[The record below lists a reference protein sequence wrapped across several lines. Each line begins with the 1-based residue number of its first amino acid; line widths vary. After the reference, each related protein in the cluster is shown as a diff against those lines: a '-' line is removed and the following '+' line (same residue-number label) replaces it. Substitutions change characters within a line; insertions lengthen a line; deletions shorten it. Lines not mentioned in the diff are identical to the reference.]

1 MSGLAVDTERCI
13 GCARCVRACV
23 FGGIEMCDRLARTTD
38 ACTLCGACVEACPT
52 EALAV
57 ERDVAGAAA
66 GRLDARGLACFRD
79 IWVVAQRDAAGAV
92 LPVAFELIA
101 KARELA
107 SARGCRVVAVLA
119 EGAREPSCAGT
130 LLAAGADAVL
140 RCRDGR
146 LAEQDAEAL
155 ASWLVALARD
165 RRPEVVLFGATALG
179 REVAPRTAVQ
189 LGSGLTADCTALS
202 IDPATG
208 LLQQTRPAFGGNLM
222 ATIECPAHRPQ
233 MATVRPGV
241 FAGLVAAGEGAP
253 GCAGAPASGFA
264 FARDADPVRAAA
276 GPHGAAPTAGPVEDV
291 ALDAAMAPR
300 VRVIDRAATAGG
312 PSIAQAKR
320 LIVVGR
326 GIGGKKNLPLME
338 HLADLLGA
346 ELGCTRPLVEAGWLD
361 YAHQVG
367 QTGAAVAPEL
377 MLSLGVSGAIQHL
390 AGIGGART
398 VIAVNEDASAPI
410 FGAARYRVVADCV
423 ELARELVRRLE
434 ARR

>member
-13 GCARCVRACV
+13 GCARCVRACA
-23 FGGIEMCDRLARTTD
+23 FGGIEVRDRLARPTD

-52 EALAV
+52 GALAV
-57 ERDVAGAAA
+57 ERDVAGAAP
-66 GRLDARGLACFRD
+66 GRLDARGLAGFRD
-79 IWVVAQRDAAGAV
+79 VWVVAQRDAAGTV

-107 SARGCRVVAVLA
+107 AARGCRVVAVLA
-119 EGAREPSCAGT
+119 EGAQGPSCAGV

-140 RCRDGR
+140 RCRDRR
-146 LAEQDAEAL
+146 LAEQDAEVL
-155 ASWLVALARD
+155 ASLLVALARD

-179 REVAPRTAVQ
+179 REVAPRTAVR
-189 LGSGLTADCTALS
+189 LASGLTADCTALS

-208 LLQQTRPAFGGNLM
+208 ILQQTRPAFGGNLM

-241 FAGLVAAGEGAP
+241 FAGPHDAGTPHGV
-253 GCAGAPASGFA
+253 APASGYI
-264 FARDADPVRAAA
+264 
-276 GPHGAAPTAGPVEDV
+276 EDV
-291 ALDAAMAPR
+291 ALDVAVAPR
-300 VRVIDRAATAGG
+300 VRVIDHVAAAGG

-320 LIVVGR
+320 LVVVGR

>member
-1 MSGLAVDTERCI
+1 MSGLAVDTELCI
-13 GCARCVRACV
+13 GCARCVRACA
-23 FGGIEMCDRLARTTD
+23 FGGIEVRDRLARTTD

-66 GRLDARGLACFRD
+66 GLLDARGLACFRD

-241 FAGLVAAGEGAP
+241 FAGPHDADIPRGA
-253 GCAGAPASGFA
+253 APAS
-264 FARDADPVRAAA
+264 
-276 GPHGAAPTAGPVEDV
+276 GPVEDV
-291 ALDAAMAPR
+291 ALDAAVAPR
-300 VRVIDRAATAGG
+300 VRVIDRVAAAGG

-320 LIVVGR
+320 LVVVGR

-361 YAHQVG
+361 YAHQAG

>member
-1 MSGLAVDTERCI
+1 MSGLAVDTERCV
-13 GCARCVRACV
+13 GCARCVRACA
-23 FGGIEMCDRLARTTD
+23 FGGIEVRDRLARPTD

-52 EALAV
+52 CALAV
-57 ERDVAGAAA
+57 ERDVAGAAP
-66 GRLDARGLACFRD
+66 GRLDAQGLAGFRD

-92 LPVAFELIA
+92 LPVTFELIA

-107 SARGCRVVAVLA
+107 AARGCCVVAVLA
-119 EGAREPSCAGT
+119 EGAQGPSCAEA

-140 RCRDGR
+140 RCRDRR
-146 LAEQDAEAL
+146 LAEQDAEIL
-155 ASWLVALARD
+155 ASLLVALARD

-179 REVAPRTAVQ
+179 REVAPRAAVQ
-189 LGSGLTADCTALS
+189 LASGLTADCTALS

-222 ATIECPAHRPQ
+222 ATIECTAHRPQ

-241 FAGLVAAGEGAP
+241 FAGPHDAGTPRGVT
-253 GCAGAPASGFA
+253 PASA
-264 FARDADPVRAAA
+264 
-276 GPHGAAPTAGPVEDV
+276 PVEDV
-291 ALDAAMAPR
+291 ALDAAVAPR
-300 VRVIDRAATAGG
+300 VRVIDRVAAESG

-320 LIVVGR
+320 LVVVGR

>member
-1 MSGLAVDTERCI
+1 MSGLAVDTERCV
-13 GCARCVRACV
+13 GCARCVRACA
-23 FGGIEMCDRLARTTD
+23 FGGIEVRDRLARPTD

-52 EALAV
+52 GALAV
-57 ERDVAGAAA
+57 ERDVAGAAP
-66 GRLDARGLACFRD
+66 GRLDARGLAGFRD

-107 SARGCRVVAVLA
+107 AARGCRVVAVLA
-119 EGAREPSCAGT
+119 EGAQGPSCAGM
-130 LLAAGADAVL
+130 LLAAGADAVI

-146 LAEQDAEAL
+146 LAEQDAEIL
-155 ASWLVALARD
+155 ASLLVALARD

-179 REVAPRTAVQ
+179 REVAPRAAVQ
-189 LGSGLTADCTALS
+189 LASGLTADCTALS

-241 FAGLVAAGEGAP
+241 FAGPHDAGTP
-253 GCAGAPASGFA
+253 
-264 FARDADPVRAAA
+264 R
-276 GPHGAAPTAGPVEDV
+276 GAALPSGPVEDV
-291 ALDAAMAPR
+291 ALDAAVAPR
-300 VRVIDRAATAGG
+300 VRMIDRVAAESG

-320 LIVVGR
+320 LVVVGR

-338 HLADLLGA
+338 RLADLLGA